1 MKRIKKTLTLVSM
14 AVLLLTA
21 CEAPKELGVVPYPQY
36 AQTTSKT
43 VELPSTVTFSTNL
56 AKSDM
61 NDLLAYLPDFAIP
74 MKLVDKN
81 PFVTI
86 EITDATDNPITAE
99 GYNLTVS
106 KQGVN
111 IQASSAAGA
120 FYGLQ
125 TLAQLARNGKK
136 LPVTTIKDEPRFPYR
151 GLHLDVSRH
160 FFNTDYV
167 KKQID
172 LVATYKINRFH
183 WHLTDGA
190 GWRLEIPGYPRLTE
204 FAAWRKAAN
213 LQDWGKYDHHFC
225 EKDEEGAYGGY
236 YTEADVREVLEY
248 ARLRHV
254 TVIPE
259 IEMPGHALAA
269 LAAYPELSCDSTQ
282 TYKVSPTWGV
292 FEQVFC
298 PSETTFKFFEGVMDE
313 VIELFPSEYIHIGGD
328 ECPKTAWKN
337 SAFCQQLI
345 RQLGLKDD
353 TTPSKIDGIKHSKED
368 KLQSYF
374 VTRMEKYLNSK
385 GKNIIGW
392 DEILEGGLA
401 PNATVMSWRGVE
413 GGMNAAK
420 AGHNA
425 IMTPNPYVY
434 LDYYQEIAP
443 TTIGGYNTLKKTY
456 SYNPVPDDADELAKK
471 HIIGIQG
478 NIWREYMQTSE
489 RTDYQ
494 AFPRAMAIAET
505 AWTQNA
511 NKDWKNFCERM
522 VTEFERLK
530 VMNTQPCLNFYD
542 VNINT
547 HADENGPLMVL
558 LESFYP
564 NAEIRYTT
572 DGSEPSKVS
581 ILYEK
586 PFVLEGNIDLKAA
599 AFKDGKMLGKVAHKP
614 LYGNLL
620 TGKSY
625 TVNYTM
631 GWTGDDKTT
640 FGLTNGKRGNN
651 ASYTPWCSF
660 GIVEGKDLEFIVH
673 LDKPTQVS
681 KVIFG
686 SLFNPAMRILPAE
699 GVAVEVSADGKQYTR
714 IAEKALKHDY
724 PETGRIAFTDS
735 IEFEPAQATFLK
747 VKIKNGGTLR
757 NGVNFEKNNGPE
769 IIPAELWIDEIEAY

>member
-86 EITDATDNPITAE
+86 EITDATDNPIATE

-125 TLAQLARNGKK
+125 TLAQLARNGKE

-172 LVATYKINRFH
+172 LVATYKINRLH

-269 LAAYPELSCDSTQ
+269 LASYPELSFDSTQ

-313 VIELFPSEYIHIGGD
+313 VVELFPSEYIHIGGD

-353 TTPSKIDGIKHSKED
+353 VTPSKVDGVKHSKED

-374 VTRMEKYLNSK
+374 VTRMEKYLNDK
-385 GKNIIGW
+385 GRNIIGW

-413 GGMNAAK
+413 GGLNAAK

-425 IMTPNPYVY
+425 IMTPMPYAY
-434 LDYYQEIAP
+434 LDFYQEDPAIAP
-443 TTIGGYNTLKKTY
+443 TTIGGYTTLKKTY
-456 SYNPVPDDADELAKK
+456 SYNPAPDDADELVKK
-471 HIIGIQG
+471 HVIGMQG
-478 NIWREYMQTSE
+478 NIWREYMKNSD

-505 AWTQNA
+505 
-511 NKDWKNFCERM
+511 
-522 VTEFERLK
+522 
-530 VMNTQPCLNFYD
+530 
-542 VNINT
+542 
-547 HADENGPLMVL
+547 
-558 LESFYP
+558 
-564 NAEIRYTT
+564 
-572 DGSEPSKVS
+572 
-581 ILYEK
+581 
-586 PFVLEGNIDLKAA
+586 
-599 AFKDGKMLGKVAHKP
+599 
-614 LYGNLL
+614 
-620 TGKSY
+620 
-625 TVNYTM
+625 
-631 GWTGDDKTT
+631 GWT
-640 FGLTNGKRGNN
+640 
-651 ASYTPWCSF
+651 
-660 GIVEGKDLEFIVH
+660 
-673 LDKPTQVS
+673 LDAN
-681 KVIFG
+681 IM
-686 SLFNPAMRILPAE
+686 A
-699 GVAVEVSADGKQYTR
+699 
-714 IAEKALKHDY
+714 
-724 PETGRIAFTDS
+724 GRD
-735 IEFEPAQATFLK
+735 
-747 VKIKNGGTLR
+747 
-757 NGVNFEKNNGPE
+757 
-769 IIPAELWIDEIEAY
+769 